1 MQTVFY
7 YLCELGQIRSEGRKE
22 IPDIS
27 VLALANHGH
36 AAGNLLNRPNRFN
49 QSQWVYRIF
58 MGSHSATS
66 LGSLF
71 FPMPLSLVRKR
82 NRHRQEAMT
91 YIKSLTRT
99 NQISVINLIG
109 GHRSRLDL
117 LVYNNQKLNT
127 VSGYMYTCRCSVV
140 ASFSMQAEQGILV
153 LRGHCR
159 SLVIL
164 GRCLKK
170 IDPLII
176 PYLIPHQTGHHH

>member
-36 AAGNLLNRPNRFN
+36 AAANLLNRPNRFN

-91 YIKSLTRT
+91 YIKSPTRT

-127 VSGYMYTCRCSVV
+127 VSGYTCGCKFQH
-140 ASFSMQAEQGILV
+140 AGQTGDPCPA
-153 LRGHCR
+153 GHCR